1 MRRVLPWLV
10 AVVVLVVLWPTLC
23 VSQEG
28 GPTSCRSAVSLP
40 LPWGESADTWGM
52 VTAVV
57 AAVVIFSVVRA
68 TLRRLPTRSRS
79 A

>member
-1 MRRVLPWLV
+1 
-10 AVVVLVVLWPTLC
+10 
-23 VSQEG
+23 
-28 GPTSCRSAVSLP
+28 
-40 LPWGESADTWGM
+40 M